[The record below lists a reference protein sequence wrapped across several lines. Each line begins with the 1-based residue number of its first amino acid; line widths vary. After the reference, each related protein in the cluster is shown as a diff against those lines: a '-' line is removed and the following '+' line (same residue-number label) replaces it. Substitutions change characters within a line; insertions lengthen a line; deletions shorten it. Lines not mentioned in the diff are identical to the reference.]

1 MAETTIRFGILGCA
15 DIARKLSR
23 AITLSPN
30 ATLHAVASRSVDK
43 ATAFASANGFP
54 PASKIYGSYE
64 ALLDDPDVDAV
75 YVPLPTSLH
84 VHWAVLVA
92 QKKKHLLLEKP
103 VALNAA
109 EFDKIVDACESN
121 GVQLMDGT
129 MWMHHPRT
137 AKMAEFLSDER
148 RFGRLQKVRNF
159 GTSPWIGLLSLCCL
173 VVPELALLCYPDVCP
188 VHVLFTYGAD
198 PDFLKNDIRVK
209 PDLDALGSLGDI
221 GWYCIRAILWAAN
234 FELPKTVIAL
244 RDPQLNEAG
253 VILSCGASL
262 YWEDGKSATFHCS
275 FLSNLTMDITAIGTK
290 GSLHVHDFVIPY
302 QEKEASFFAGSESG
316 FNDLVTAWSSE
327 PSKHIVTTELPQEAQ
342 MVREFARLVG
352 DIRFKSLKPEKKWP
366 TISRKTQ
373 LVVDAVKASIEKGFE
388 AVHIQE
394 QASVAVLSGLDYLK
408 KNLMG
413 RST

>member
-1 MAETTIRFGILGCA
+1 MAEPIVRFGILGCA

-23 AITLSPN
+23 AITLAPN
-30 ATLHAVASRSVDK
+30 ATLYAVASRSNEK

-54 PASKIYGSYE
+54 PGSKIYGSYE

-109 EFDKIVDACESN
+109 EFDKIIEACESN

-129 MWMHHPRT
+129 MWVHHPRT
-137 AKMAEFLSDER
+137 AKMAEFLSDEC
-148 RFGRLQKVRNF
+148 RFGRLQKVH
-159 GTSPWIGLLSLCCL
+159 TM
-173 VVPELALLCYPDVCP
+173 
-188 VHVLFTYGAD
+188 FTFASD

-209 PDLDALGSLGDI
+209 PDLDALGSLGDA
-221 GWYCIRAILWAAN
+221 GWYCIRSILFTAN

-262 YWEDGKSATFHCS
+262 YWEDGKVATFHCS
-275 FLSNLTMDITAIGTK
+275 FLGNLTMDITAIGTK

-302 QEKEASFFAGSESG
+302 QEKEASFFSVSEAG
-316 FNDLVTAWSSE
+316 FNDLVTGWTKE
-327 PSKHIVTTELPQEAQ
+327 PSKHIVTTELPQEAL
-342 MVREFARLVG
+342 MVREFSRLVC
-352 DIRFKSLKPEKKWP
+352 DIKFKSLKPEKKWP
-366 TISRKTQ
+366 TMSRKTQ
-373 LVVDAVKASIEKGFE
+373 LIVDAVKTSIDKGFE
-388 AVHIQE
+388 PVHINE
-394 QASVAVLSGLDYLK
+394 HASVSVLSGLDYLK
-408 KNLMG
+408 KNLLG
-413 RST
+413 KST

>member
-1 MAETTIRFGILGCA
+1 MPSPVAPSTKPPPLLLPTASLPPLRFTA
-15 DIARKLSR
+15 PTKLSLTTPTSTPYMSR
-23 AITLSPN
+23 FLLACTCTGPSSSLRRRSICC
-30 ATLHAVASRSVDK
+30 SRSPWLS
-43 ATAFASANGFP
+43 T
-54 PASKIYGSYE
+54 
-64 ALLDDPDVDAV
+64 
-75 YVPLPTSLH
+75 PLSSIRSSTPVNPMGCSSWMAPCGCTIPGPLKWLSSCPTS
-84 VHWAVLVA
+84 AVLVDS
-92 QKKKHLLLEKP
+92 KKY
-103 VALNAA
+103 A
-109 EFDKIVDACESN
+109 
-121 GVQLMDGT
+121 
-129 MWMHHPRT
+129 
-137 AKMAEFLSDER
+137 
-148 RFGRLQKVRNF
+148 
-159 GTSPWIGLLSLCCL
+159 TS
-173 VVPELALLCYPDVCP
+173 

>member
-148 RFGRLQKVRNF
+148 RFGRLQK
-159 GTSPWIGLLSLCCL
+159 
-173 VVPELALLCYPDVCP
+173 